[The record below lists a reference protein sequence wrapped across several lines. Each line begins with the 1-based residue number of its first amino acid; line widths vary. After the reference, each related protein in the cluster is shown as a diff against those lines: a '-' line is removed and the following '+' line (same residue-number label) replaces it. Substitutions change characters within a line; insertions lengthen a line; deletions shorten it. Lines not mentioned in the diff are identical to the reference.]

1 MVHGIEEGSNSYL
14 ERSSPGIFEEVQIH
28 AGDNPRPND
37 PLVHEEET
45 RRRLR
50 GICYQMEECGI
61 NGPTTPHQS
70 RRKFH
75 VRGHST
81 LPVL

>member
-1 MVHGIEEGSNSYL
+1 M
-14 ERSSPGIFEEVQIH
+14 ERPRQSIFEEIKIPIGNSLGQ
-28 AGDNPRPND
+28 ND
-37 PLVHEEET
+37 SLVHEEET
-45 RRRLR
+45 R
-50 GICYQMEECGI
+50 GKFQKVCQVEECGI

-70 RRKFH
+70 REKLH

>member
-1 MVHGIEEGSNSYL
+1 MVNETKEISNSYM
-14 ERSSPGIFEEVQIH
+14 ERSSPGIFGAIQIH
-28 AGDNPRPND
+28 VGDSPRPND
-37 PLVHEEET
+37 PPVHEEKT
-45 RRRLR
+45 VRKLQR
-50 GICYQMEECGI
+50 ICNQMEECDI

-81 LPVL
+81 LSIL